1 MPLTASD
8 VKSLFF
14 FPLINRRGGSSAGR
28 GSTIIYGGAT
38 VEGEYT
44 SWEVM
49 PYTIQNT
56 YQASW
61 NLWGIFDS
69 VTSKFMFEVDGD
81 TPRWASIDL
90 ETGEVSI
97 AAQNIENI
105 RYDNYGVSN
114 SIMGKYMCLIDNY
127 SEYNEE
133 LQIEVYHYILKVVK
147 GGTQVF
153 QLEISNG
160 SALYWPY
167 MSPDGKWIIVG
178 SGSHPENWVVLKGVG
193 ADVSSTSYEGNYL
206 DWVKID
212 GIDIVPDWEIIPTS
226 ILVFTGDYLFYM
238 DGAIVR
244 VNLVTLSSD
253 VLPDAE
259 ALTECCD
266 WYKSAF
272 SKYVRPPGVN
282 DLYKDGVLIKTFQV
296 PEGFDSI
303 YSLRVSASGKYI
315 AMIAKINNEVPP
327 ATYHLFVYR
336 GVT

>member
-38 VEGEYT
+38 VEGEYS

-49 PYTIQNT
+49 PYTIPDT
-56 YQASW
+56 YQARY
-61 NLWGIFDS
+61 NLWGVLDS
-69 VTSKFMFEVDGD
+69 VTSKFLFEVQSS
-81 TPRWASIDL
+81 PNSWAAIDL
-90 ETGEVSI
+90 ETGEVSL
-97 AAQNIENI
+97 AAQGIEI
-105 RYDNYGVSN
+105 LRYDNYGVSN
-114 SIMGKYMCLIDNY
+114 SIMGKYMCLVDNY

-133 LQIEVYHYILKVVK
+133 LQIYVPHYILKVIK

-153 QLEISNG
+153 QLELPS
-160 SALYWPY
+160 SSSSYPY
-167 MSPDGKWIIVG
+167 MSPDGKWIIFG
-178 SGSHPENWVVLKGVG
+178 SGSHPENWIVLKGVG

-212 GIDIVPDWEIIPTS
+212 DIDIVPDWEIIPTS

-315 AMIAKINNEVPP
+315 AMIAQINNEEPP

-336 GVT
+336 GVS